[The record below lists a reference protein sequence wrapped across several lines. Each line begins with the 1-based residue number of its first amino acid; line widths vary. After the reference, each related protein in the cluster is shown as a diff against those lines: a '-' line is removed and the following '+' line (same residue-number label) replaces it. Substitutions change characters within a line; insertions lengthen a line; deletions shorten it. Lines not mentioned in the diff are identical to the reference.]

1 MDSKRTAYEKMI
13 CITECSKNIYKAINI
28 SSDVS
33 RHINNASSSQL
44 TTPTNEELPMN
55 GFSTTSQPSSKSNS
69 GKKPTNNVKSLATA
83 DDYLPAFIYIVL
95 KANPTM
101 VYSNINFISRYA
113 FEKRVL
119 QGEHAY
125 HFCSLNA
132 VIQHIENLNHKHLN
146 MTEEEFEMYSNGL
159 IDESNAIKILNSNL
173 KLLSEL
179 TNKKK
184 LLEQEAMRL
193 KKSMNAYKQSV
204 QVKFHT
210 CLLNNKPMYT
220 ENIEGFNR
228 HVLDDNEDVLLFNQA
243 KLISPL
249 KPIVNSSTLHEK
261 ITQSEETTLNVTQ
274 SSNATQ
280 PKTNEI
286 PTEKESLVSSTLTTI
301 TETETSE
308 IENK

>member
-33 RHINNASSSQL
+33 RHIDNVSTSQL

-55 GFSTTSQPSSKSNS
+55 GFSTTSQPSNSKSNS
-69 GKKPTNNVKSLATA
+69 AKKSANNIKSLATA

-113 FEKRVL
+113 FEKRIL

-146 MTEEEFEMYSNGL
+146 MSEEEFEMYSNGL

-193 KKSMNAYKQSV
+193 KKSMNAHKQNM

-210 CLLNNKPMYT
+210 CLLNNKPIYT

-249 KPIVNSSTLHEK
+249 KPIVSSSTSHEQ
-261 ITQSEETTLNVTQ
+261 ITQSNETTLN
-274 SSNATQ
+274 ATQ
-280 PKTNEI
+280 TNLTEQKSNEI
-286 PTEKESLVSSTLTTI
+286 PVEGSTLTTI
-301 TETETSE
+301 TETETLAT
-308 IENK
+308 ENK